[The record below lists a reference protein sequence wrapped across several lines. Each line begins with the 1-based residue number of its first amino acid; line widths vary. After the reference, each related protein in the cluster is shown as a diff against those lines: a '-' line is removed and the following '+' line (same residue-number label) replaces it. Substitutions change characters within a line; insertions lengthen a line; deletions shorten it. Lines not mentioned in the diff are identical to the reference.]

1 MRAVQEGAYLVVAVS
16 DTGIGIPAAALD
28 SIFEEFWQV
37 EGADKQHQGTGL
49 GLPITK
55 GWTKLLGGT
64 IEVESEVGQ
73 GSTFAIRV
81 PVAYKEG

>member
-1 MRAVQEGAYLVVAVS
+1 
-16 DTGIGIPAAALD
+16 
-28 SIFEEFWQV
+28 V
-37 EGADKQHQGTGL
+37 EGSDKQHQGTGL

-73 GSTFAIRV
+73 GSTFVIRI
-81 PVAYKEG
+81 PVAYKES